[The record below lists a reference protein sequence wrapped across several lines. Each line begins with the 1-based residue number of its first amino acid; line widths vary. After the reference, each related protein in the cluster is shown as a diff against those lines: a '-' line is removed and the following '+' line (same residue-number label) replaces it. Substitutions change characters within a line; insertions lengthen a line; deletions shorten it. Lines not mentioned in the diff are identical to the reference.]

1 MIATENSLNWE
12 VITANQ
18 KRIIKE
24 ITGKYNPTLLGI
36 FGSYARNEQIP
47 KSDIDILIDFD
58 KTVDL
63 LQLIGLEQEL
73 SEVLG
78 VKVDLI
84 TVKSL
89 NEKLKP
95 YIEQDLIRIL

>member
-1 MIATENSLNWE
+1 
-12 VITANQ
+12 VITADQ

-36 FGSYARNEQIP
+36 FGSYARNEQVP
-47 KSDIDILIDFD
+47 TSDIDILIDFD

-73 SEVLG
+73 SEVLE

>member
-1 MIATENSLNWE
+1 
-12 VITANQ
+12 VITADQ

-24 ITGKYNPTLLGI
+24 FTGKYNPTLLGI
-36 FGSYARNEQIP
+36 FGSYARNEQVP
-47 KSDIDILIDFD
+47 TSDIDILIDFD

-73 SEVLG
+73 SEVLE